1 MFIVNCNNICY
12 QYKTITNLDLNTNCI
27 LEQIGTNL
35 IFSVHVKTNRYL
47 DFVSGQVLDP
57 VKELFKKLL
66 PIIILC

>member
-1 MFIVNCNNICY
+1 MLTS
-12 QYKTITNLDLNTNCI
+12 KTITNLDLNTNCI

-35 IFSVHVKTNRYL
+35 IFSVHVKANRYL

>member
-1 MFIVNCNNICY
+1 MLTI
-12 QYKTITNLDLNTNCI
+12 QTITNLDLNTNCI
-27 LEQIGTNL
+27 LEQIGTAL
-35 IFSVHVKTNRYL
+35 IFSLHVKTNRCL